1 MDIYSIDT
9 EIPLIRTLS
18 HKGRGNFPSLDF
30 VVSSVERWEELR
42 EDNMFLCSFV
52 SLWLMRI
59 HLVLAQITAEIIS
72 MNLFIS
78 QLIHFLFI
86 FPPFLHDLD
95 PEFQIYLSACL
106 LLYLFSG
113 DDADPLD
120 SLSIFTDDDALLR
133 VTFYKDNG
141 LDEILTCLPFL
152 KLFNFDCCGIR
163 DFFSVKFENL
173 FTNDFRGKEPFVVI
187 GHVILRIKRL
197 SFR

>member
-9 EIPLIRTLS
+9 EIPLTRTLS

-42 EDNMFLCSFV
+42 EGNIFLCSFV

-78 QLIHFLFI
+78 QLIHFIFI
-86 FPPFLHDLD
+86 FPPFLHNLD
-95 PEFQIYLSACL
+95 PEFQVHLSAYL
-106 LLYLFSG
+106 LLYFFSG
-113 DDADPLD
+113 NDADSLD
-120 SLSIFTDDDALLR
+120 SFAIFTNNNALLR

-141 LDEILTCLPFL
+141 LDEILPCFPFL

-163 DFFSVKFENL
+163 DFFSVTFENL
-173 FTNDFRGKEPFVVI
+173 FSNDFRCKKPFVVI
-187 GHVILRIKRL
+187 RHVILRIERI

>member
-30 VVSSVERWEELR
+30 VVSSVERWEEVR

-86 FPPFLHDLD
+86 FPPFLHNLD
-95 PEFQIYLSACL
+95 PEFQVHLSACL
-106 LLYLFSG
+106 LLYFFSS

-120 SLSIFTDDDALLR
+120 SLSIFSDNDALLR
-133 VTFYKDNG
+133 VAFYKDNG
-141 LDEILTCLPFL
+141 LDKILACLPFL
-152 KLFNFDCCGIR
+152 KFFDFNGCRIR
-163 DFFSVKFENL
+163 YFL
-173 FTNDFRGKEPFVVI
+173 
-187 GHVILRIKRL
+187 
-197 SFR
+197 

>member
-59 HLVLAQITAEIIS
+59 HLVLAQITAKIIS

-86 FPPFLHDLD
+86 FPPFFHNLD
-95 PEFQIYLSACL
+95 PEFQIYLPACL
-106 LLYLFSG
+106 ILYFFSG
-113 DDADPLD
+113 DDANPLD
-120 SLSIFTDDDALLR
+120 SLSIFSDNDALLR

-141 LDEILTCLPFL
+141 FDEVLASLTFL
-152 KLFNFDCCGIR
+152 KLLNFDCCGIR

-173 FTNDFRGKEPFVVI
+173 FPNDFRCKKPFVVI
-187 GHVILRIKRL
+187 THVIIRIERL
-197 SFR
+197 SLG